1 MKKERF
7 RITLDIV
14 GYKVPVWIEKG
25 NEQEEELYRNASKQ
39 ISDLLTRYS
48 ISEGN
53 SGLTGEANDV
63 SLLIK
68 VAIHLS
74 KRKLELEK
82 LNDTKPYSD
91 KICELSA
98 LLDSEFAKEKGE

>member
-14 GYKVPVWIEKG
+14 GYKIPVWIEKG
-25 NEQEEELYRNASKQ
+25 NEQEELLYRNAGRQ
-39 ISDLLTRYS
+39 IADLFMRYS
-48 ISEGN
+48 ISSGS
-53 SGLTGEANDV
+53 SGLSGESNDM
-63 SLLIK
+63 SLLMK

-74 KRKLELEK
+74 KRKLELEE

-91 KICELSA
+91 KITELSA
-98 LLDSEFAKEKGE
+98 LLDDEFAKEKTK